1 VTAGSKEKLRELLNT
16 DFRGLIVTTVQ
27 KFEGMEKNLNAREN
41 IIILVDEA
49 HRSQEGNLAN
59 YMRGALPNAYYI
71 GLTGTPID
79 RSNIGKGTF
88 VVFGRHDP
96 QGYLDKYSI
105 KESIADGTTVPLY
118 YTLAPQELRVDKEL
132 LEKEFF
138 ELVEREGTASIEEL
152 DKILDKA
159 VRLKNFLKA
168 SNRVNKIAEYI
179 ANHFRELVEPLGLK
193 AFIVAVD
200 REGCALYK
208 QAIDKYLPPEYS
220 KVVFTQDQK
229 DSDLLRQFHISEDE
243 ETNIRKSFRASDK
256 PPKILIVT
264 QKLLTGFDAPILYCM
279 YLDKPLKDHTLLQ
292 AIARVN
298 RPLSDEE
305 GEKKTAGLIVDFVG
319 ILDNLKRA
327 LSFDSATIEGALT
340 DLTVLKDKFADLMKE
355 AQQYLAITEK
365 GIDDKTLTAISE
377 KFSDAKERERFFKLF
392 KQVEEIYEI
401 LSPDVFLRDYLEAYK
416 SLGQLYK
423 VVQNMF
429 RPKEADLYRDL
440 RNKTKELIRKH
451 VNLEAIMES
460 LPAYKI
466 DEKVIEKVERERLP
480 ERAKVVNLYRS
491 IILHVQANVRRDH
504 VANDPDNTKPENSNK
519 RKILNWLL
527 LALLGTAT
535 IGTAAV
541 IGKYVTT
548 NPEVK
553 NVQTDK
559 KRYLP
564 GETVKITGSTSQAE
578 SIRAEVVGPGGFR
591 QTPFLGLENSLFGLN
606 FTTRA
611 DLEGLYNATL
621 TADVNI
627 VPFITK
633 SSSLTTSIPVFDD
646 PAISLNYSRVA
657 KPGMEVPI
665 SIFARDTSD
674 ITRMLI
680 EYGGTNVSIPFT
692 PSNRVNASYI
702 LRLDNSE
709 GDYGFRIFA
718 FDKFGNVGVNG
729 GSVTSRLTDLDRLV
743 MLGLENGVSE
753 QGVLSLYNS
762 VPQLLELVKSD
773 SGRESL
779 VKFFKVAKS
788 NPDIA
793 SQIADISYRDRSF
806 PSIGFATKLAELSDD
821 AIEIHYD
828 KPSLRIS
835 RTTANAQG
843 NVTLYTLIS
852 GLPQHSVEVRH
863 LLGNATEL
871 DSDMVYNFRPMNYY
885 TLAKHLGLSPE
896 ILQRPELLES
906 FGDKIK
912 AEDYLFYELLGQ
924 SISNQEIWQK
934 RLALLDYQLGLPS
947 DIRVIPLDKPS
958 LVRKYPSRADR
969 EEISM
974 NMWAPAEWAFI
985 DGDGGRGAYSSTP
998 SLQKVY
1004 KNIEKVVSGEWLQS
1018 YLQAYNNLSSELH
1031 RRVEQFLSEH
1041 TDPDNWAKLAEG
1053 WYSVAKMFKKY
1064 DTIQKTIPE
1073 INRLR
1078 FLYGLVGQD
1087 INVIEQDR
1095 AYATVV
1101 RAPAIGGSV
1110 SVARAPYPTGGG
1122 FHSEP
1127 VFPIPIEVLNI
1138 FLSDSTTYGKPI
1150 ILKGQGISF
1159 IYCEEDSFISGYSSR
1174 PFLEQLSLP
1183 RRETYRRNF

>member
-1 VTAGSKEKLRELLNT
+1 MAQSRIFPEKLS
-16 DFRGLIVTTVQ
+16 V
-27 KFEGMEKNLNAREN
+27 
-41 IIILVDEA
+41 
-49 HRSQEGNLAN
+49 
-59 YMRGALPNAYYI
+59 
-71 GLTGTPID
+71 
-79 RSNIGKGTF
+79 
-88 VVFGRHDP
+88 
-96 QGYLDKYSI
+96 
-105 KESIADGTTVPLY
+105 
-118 YTLAPQELRVDKEL
+118 QELEQWLWDAACSIRGPVDAPKFKDYILPL
-132 LEKEFF
+132 LFF
-138 ELVEREGTASIEEL
+138 
-152 DKILDKA
+152 K
-159 VRLKNFLKA
+159 RL
-168 SNRVNKIAEYI
+168 S
-179 ANHFRELVEPLGLK
+179 
-193 AFIVAVD
+193 D
-200 REGCALYK
+200 
-208 QAIDKYLPPEYS
+208 
-220 KVVFTQDQK
+220 VF
-229 DSDLLRQFHISEDE
+229 EDE
-243 ETNIRKSFRASDK
+243 EERLKAEFGDETIAREIIEQDRKLVRFYLPDGCAWKDIRKVTKNLGEELTKALRRTAK
-256 PPKILIVT
+256 ENPK
-264 QKLLTGFDAPILYCM
+264 
-279 YLDKPLKDHTLLQ
+279 LQ
-292 AIARVN
+292 GVI
-298 RPLSDEE
+298 D
-305 GEKKTAGLIVDFVG
+305 IVDFNATVSG
-319 ILDNLKRA
+319 ERIIDDGRLSNLVEIISRYRLGLDDVEPDILGRAYEYLLRKFAEGSGQSAGEFYTPKEVAWLMANLIRPEQGEEIYDPACGSGGLLVKCQ
-327 LSFDSATIEGALT
+327 L
-340 DLTVLKDKFADLMKE
+340 VLKQKPESAEIPLQLYGQEINPVTYAMAKMNMIIHDMEGEIRIGDTLKNPKFVEDNTIKRFDKVTANPMWNQKE
-355 AQQYLAITEK
+355 YNAQ
-365 GIDDKTLTAISE
+365 
-377 KFSDAKERERFFKLF
+377 FKLF